1 MAVIVKFVIAI
12 LCLAW
17 MSSINVEAIPP
28 SENRVEVTRI
38 LPASTQYLPRQE
50 AVKSIGLWNILYSK
64 WSLSNAS
71 PVQRLSTTQT
81 SMNSFRKIGFE
92 PLFHLDHQDDDKVVA
107 NERRSINIPSHFK
120 IYEAVPTSV
129 NE

>member
-64 WSLSNAS
+64 WSLSN
-71 PVQRLSTTQT
+71 VQSFSTTQT

>member
-64 WSLSNAS
+64 WSLSN
-71 PVQRLSTTQT
+71 VQ
-81 SMNSFRKIGFE
+81 SF
-92 PLFHLDHQDDDKVVA
+92 
-107 NERRSINIPSHFK
+107 
-120 IYEAVPTSV
+120 
-129 NE
+129 

>member
-1 MAVIVKFVIAI
+1 MAAAAFVFLKFVTALI
-12 LCLAW
+12 LLSLSG
-17 MSSINVEAIPP
+17 MVEAIPP
-28 SENRVEVTRI
+28 PTSDLMV

>member
-28 SENRVEVTRI
+28 SEKRVDVTRI

-64 WSLSNAS
+64 WSLSN
-71 PVQRLSTTQT
+71 VQSFSTTQT
-81 SMNSFRKIGFE
+81 SMNSFWKIGFE